1 MLIARATNKR
11 VYKKILILNITHTQC
26 LAMLVC
32 VSYTTGWKYL
42 TVESRYLDIVRE
54 EHWIWAYDNLSK
66 FIMNEWV
73 SVGKGE
79 RERRE

>member
-1 MLIARATNKR
+1 MLNHAG
-11 VYKKILILNITHTQC
+11 
-26 LAMLVC
+26 VC
-32 VSYTTGWKYL
+32 VSYTTAWKYL

-54 EHWIWAYDNLSK
+54 DGHMTISQK